1 MTHALDGVRVLELA
15 RFQAGPRGGMIL
27 SDLGA
32 EVIKIEPLGG
42 EETRRHPPVVRGQ
55 SVYFTVYNRGK
66 KSVCLDLRSEA
77 GKVVFASL
85 VRKAD
90 VVLENF
96 RPGVMRA
103 MGFDYERLRALN
115 ASVILVSVSGFGQYG
130 PYTDRPAFD
139 PLGQAMSGLMALTG
153 QPVGQP
159 LGTASSVVDRYTALH
174 ATIGTLA
181 ALRHRE
187 RTGEGQVVDVCLL
200 DSALTMVEIPTSYYL
215 ATGAEGGEGGRP
227 PYRALDGWV
236 VISAAGR
243 EMAARLMRIVQ
254 GEDAEV
260 DTTPLPGSS
269 VADHRRARVEQWCAG
284 HRVEEICATLM
295 EAGVPVAPVRTIPEV
310 AVDPHLWEREMLVK
324 MDDPVA
330 GEMYVPGLTI
340 KMSKTP
346 GRLGPVPT
354 PGQHTDEVLRDVLGY
369 DDPTIQALREQG
381 VVR

>member
-1 MTHALDGVRVLELA
+1 MTHALAGVRVLELA

-42 EETRRHPPVVRGQ
+42 EETRRHPPIVRGQ

-66 KSVCLDLRSEA
+66 KSICLDLRSEA
-77 GKVVFASL
+77 GKVVFAGL

-115 ASVILVSVSGFGQYG
+115 AGIILVSVSGFGQYG

-139 PLGQAMSGLMALTG
+139 PLGQAMSGLMSLTG
-153 QPVGQP
+153 QPVGRP

-215 ATGAEGGEGGRP
+215 ATGTEGGEGGRP
-227 PYRALDGWV
+227 PYRARDGWV

-243 EMAARLMRIVQ
+243 EMAARLMRLVQ
-254 GEDAEV
+254 GDGAEV
-260 DTTPLPGSS
+260 DATPLPGSS
-269 VADHRRARVEQWCAG
+269 AADHRRAKVEQWCAD
-284 HRVEEICATLM
+284 RSVEEICAALM
-295 EAGVPVAPVRTIPEV
+295 DAGVPVAPVKTIPEV

-324 MDDPVA
+324 MDDAMA

-340 KMSKTP
+340 KLSKTP

-354 PGQHTDEVLRDVLGY
+354 PGQHTDQVLRDVLGY
-369 DDPTIQALREQG
+369 DEPTIDVLRQQG

>member
-1 MTHALDGVRVLELA
+1 MSQALDGVRVLELA

-42 EETRRHPPVVRGQ
+42 EETRRHPPMVRGQ

-66 KSVCLDLRSEA
+66 KSVCLDLRSA
-77 GKVVFASL
+77 PGKEVFAAL
-85 VRKAD
+85 VRKSD

-115 ASVILVSVSGFGQYG
+115 AGIILVSVSGFGQYG
-130 PYTDRPAFD
+130 PYTERPAFD

-181 ALRHRE
+181 ALRDRD

-227 PYRALDGWV
+227 PYRARDGWV

-243 EMAARLMRIVQ
+243 DMAARLMRLVL
-254 GEDAEV
+254 GEGAEV
-260 DTTPLPGSS
+260 DATPLPGSS
-269 VADHRRARVEQWCAG
+269 AADHRRAKVEQWCAA
-284 HRVEEICATLM
+284 HTVEEICTALM
-295 EAGVPVAPVRTIPEV
+295 AAGVPVAPVRTIPEV
-310 AVDPHLWEREMLVK
+310 ARDPHLWEREMLVK

-330 GEMYVPGLTI
+330 GEMYVPGVTI
-340 KMSKTP
+340 KLSKTP
-346 GRLGPVPT
+346 GRVGPVPT
-354 PGQHTDEVLRDVLGY
+354 PGEHTDQVLRDVLGY
-369 DDPTIQALREQG
+369 DRAAIDALRREG
-381 VVR
+381 ALA